1 VPAWPVLAPT
11 GPSTTM
17 PLASRKRA
25 RVVDESTL
33 RSFARTAF
41 ALRALKARDWSASRS
56 AEKAA

>member
-1 VPAWPVLAPT
+1 
-11 GPSTTM
+11 M
-17 PLASRKRA
+17 PLASRKRV